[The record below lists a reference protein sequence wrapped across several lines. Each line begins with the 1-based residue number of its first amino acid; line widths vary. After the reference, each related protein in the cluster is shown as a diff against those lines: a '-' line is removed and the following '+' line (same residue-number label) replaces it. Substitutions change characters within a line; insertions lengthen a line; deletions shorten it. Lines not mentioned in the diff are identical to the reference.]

1 MGMWLYLAW
10 RVVNHGVV
18 WWTWTWIA
26 YLPETADV
34 AFDVAGDTLV
44 YCGFLSASKGRCCGR
59 CMYQSVAVASI
70 SSSYILC

>member
-10 RVVNHGVV
+10 RVFSHGMV
-18 WWTWTWIA
+18 WGTWKWNA
-26 YLPETADV
+26 YLPEAANV
-34 AFDVAGDTLV
+34 AFDVARDTLV
-44 YCGFLSASKGRCCGR
+44 YCDFLSASTCYCGR